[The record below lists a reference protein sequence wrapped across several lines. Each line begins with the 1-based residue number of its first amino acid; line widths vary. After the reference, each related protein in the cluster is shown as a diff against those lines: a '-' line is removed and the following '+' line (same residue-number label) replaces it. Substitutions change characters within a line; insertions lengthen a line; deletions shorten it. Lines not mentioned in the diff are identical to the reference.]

1 MDSGMEH
8 PEDQVINLTS
18 LNIPTDTSQDIAEIL
33 GYLVFQSGGMIVV
46 PNPEEIKRI
55 LEGRTLAIRWDSA
68 RDEQC
73 ILTLVKADDADD
85 ADDEDNA
92 KGDNG
97 EDS

>member
-8 PEDQVINLTS
+8 SEDQVINLTS
-18 LNIPTDTSQDIAEIL
+18 LNIPIDSAQDIAEIL

-46 PNPEEIKRI
+46 PNPEEIKRV

-68 RDEQC
+68 RNEQC
-73 ILTLVKADDADD
+73 ILTLVKTDDGDDADD
-85 ADDEDNA
+85 AD
-92 KGDNG
+92 GDNG